1 MHDDTEINIRKC
13 FEEHVYN
20 AVPRAQRGHD
30 VAAPSPTSPDDM
42 DIVALALDDRV
53 SVADPAGS
61 GMTNSMRDDAPQAP
75 APTNI
80 MSDDAPHAPACARK
94 SGKEKNVEDYSGEE
108 WDAMFYPKRC
118 CGARVTSSTGLACS
132 AKGIAMWHDCCHP
145 H

>member
-61 GMTNSMRDDAPQAP
+61 AMTNSMRDDAPQAP
-75 APTNI
+75 A
-80 MSDDAPHAPACARK
+80 CASK

-132 AKGIAMWHDCCHP
+132 AMGIAMWHGCCYP

>member
-61 GMTNSMRDDAPQAP
+61 AMTNSMRDDAPQAP

-80 MSDDAPHAPACARK
+80 MSDDAPQAHAGASK
-94 SGKEKNVEDYSGEE
+94 SGKEQNIEDYSEQE

-118 CGARVTSSTGLACS
+118 CGARVTSSTGLACL
-132 AKGIAMWHDCCHP
+132 ALGIAMWHDCCHP

>member
-61 GMTNSMRDDAPQAP
+61 AMTNSMRDDAPQAP
-75 APTNI
+75 A
-80 MSDDAPHAPACARK
+80 CASK

-132 AKGIAMWHDCCHP
+132 AMGIAMWHGCCHP

>member
-61 GMTNSMRDDAPQAP
+61 AMTNSMRDDAPQAP
-75 APTNI
+75 A
-80 MSDDAPHAPACARK
+80 CASK

>member
-1 MHDDTEINIRKC
+1 VHDDTEINIRKC

-61 GMTNSMRDDAPQAP
+61 AMTNSMRDDAPQAP
-75 APTNI
+75 A
-80 MSDDAPHAPACARK
+80 CASK

-132 AKGIAMWHDCCHP
+132 AMGIAMWHGCCHP